1 MESFSTALY
10 FRLSE
15 CHPCWGLFPL
25 VSMPVLACRGR
36 VTIVMAALP
45 ACGWAVVP
53 CLHGCPAF
61 LQRHSP
67 WQSPPSHPL
76 RPETISPESTAV
88 FALGLLSNAP
98 FQLLATIHSGELAS
112 LSRVCKA
119 ATWKSV
125 WVLTPFRL
133 SWICCFTLQQPQ
145 ILPLCPKQL
154 LRCGDLTPASVLPPA
169 RRRSSCAHSY
179 FFPFLALSYWVLCG
193 SIYSFPLVRYSC
205 PLSAG
210 VPQDILS

>member
-1 MESFSTALY
+1 M
-10 FRLSE
+10 
-15 CHPCWGLFPL
+15 
-25 VSMPVLACRGR
+25 
-36 VTIVMAALP
+36 
-45 ACGWAVVP
+45 P

-133 SWICCFTLQQPQ
+133 LQISCFTLTASNAPCLSELLDLDVGISPLLQLSHCLGAGP
-145 ILPLCPKQL
+145 ILLAL
-154 LRCGDLTPASVLPPA
+154 L
-169 RRRSSCAHSY
+169 
-179 FFPFLALSYWVLCG
+179 FFP
-193 SIYSFPLVRYSC
+193 SFFHPTEF
-205 PLSAG
+205 
-210 VPQDILS
+210 